1 MYKAISEMEN
11 ACLSDDSDR
20 TTVEHIIAQ
29 PFEETH
35 DYFRWLK
42 QQAPRTTG
50 MFYDF
55 DAMLS
60 GGVTMDHDWIIEA
73 MLYMGNGHWTFDGWL
88 SDL

>member
-1 MYKAISEMEN
+1 MTTQQATKVYKAISEMEN

-29 PFEETH
+29 PIEETR

-42 QQAPRTTG
+42 QQAPVKNPPAHST

-60 GGVTMDHDWIIEA
+60 VGV
-73 MLYMGNGHWTFDGWL
+73 
-88 SDL
+88 